1 MLVGY
6 ARVSTQDQETDLQM
20 DALHRAGVQKIYQEK
35 TSSVGARP
43 QLHLAMSEM
52 QTGDVL
58 VVYKM
63 DRVSRSMKDLLH
75 IVDRLNTSGLGLRS
89 LTEPVDTSSS
99 FGQIS
104 MHMLGAFAQFER
116 SIIRERAIAGQV
128 AARQRGVTWGG
139 SPRAISK
146 EDALELVAM
155 KDTGLFGPKLLA
167 EIFDISIS
175 TVWYTYWTHRKPD
188 AKKLRHRGCPVI
200 GHYL

>member
-6 ARVSTQDQETDLQM
+6 ACVSTNEQETNLQI
-20 DALHRAGVQKIYQEK
+20 DALERAGVQKIYSEK

-43 QLHLAMSEM
+43 QLHLAMEEM

-63 DRVSRSMKDLLH
+63 DRVSRSMKDLLS
-75 IVDRLNTSGLGLRS
+75 IVDCLNALGLGLRS
-89 LTEPVDTSSS
+89 VTEPVDTTSS
-99 FGQIS
+99 FGQLS

-116 SIIRERAIAGQV
+116 SVIRERAIAGQV
-128 AARQRGVTWGG
+128 AARHRGVTWGG
-139 SPRAISK
+139 SPRAISQ
-146 EDALELVAM
+146 EDALELVAL

-167 EIFDISIS
+167 EIFGVSVS

-188 AKKLRHRGCPVI
+188 ARKLRHRGCPVI
-200 GHYL
+200 GRYL